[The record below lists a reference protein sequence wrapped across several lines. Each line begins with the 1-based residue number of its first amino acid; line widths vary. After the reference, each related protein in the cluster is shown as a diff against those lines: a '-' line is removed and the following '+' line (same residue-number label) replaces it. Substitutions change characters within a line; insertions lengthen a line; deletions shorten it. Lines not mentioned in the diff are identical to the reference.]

1 MANQSRVPVQLRRDL
16 VADVKSSL
24 KPGMDFNIVYG
35 QVLSRLEKC
44 EQPSMEQAKLL
55 LQDTEALV
63 ADHSERQTAS
73 LKARE
78 NLRAQV
84 VNANIPKHAGD
95 RDRLVA
101 ETLAFVARF
110 PMLTASEV
118 KAVTIL
124 RQENGN
130 RDPRVIHAHEI
141 ASPDELADNLAD
153 AEPLEAA
160 AGRSGTR
167 FSASCQVFML
177 KDRESLKHEP
187 QPPTAFPAV
196 WRCDTGGPV

>member
-1 MANQSRVPVQLRRDL
+1 MRTKQSRIPVQLRKDL
-16 VADVKSSL
+16 VAEVRAIL

-35 QVLSRLEKC
+35 QLLSRLEKS

-55 LQDTEALV
+55 LENPEALV
-63 ADHSERQTAS
+63 AEHEERRAAS

-78 NLRAQV
+78 NLKAQV
-84 VNANIPKHAGD
+84 VNANIPKNAED

-118 KAVTIL
+118 KAVTLL

-130 RDPRVIHAHEI
+130 QDLRVMHTHEI
-141 ASPDELADNLAD
+141 GSPDELADNLAD
-153 AEPLEAA
+153 AKPLESFT
-160 AGRSGTR
+160 GPPGTR

-177 KDRESLKHEP
+177 KDGEFLRHDP
-187 QPPTAFPAV
+187 QLPTAAPPALLEV
-196 WRCDTGGPV
+196 